1 MRSVAV
7 RLGGAGKLK
16 HRTLIPIFLQLET
29 LFLSRWLLTDCV
41 TPSVVK
47 KKTSSK
53 LKGGWQGAVSCCLHQ
68 RVKKNNTRRN
78 SPFSKKKKSVP
89 DWIEPPNVVQQ
100 LFETDCCAPWRI
112 CFLTRP
118 TSEKGLYMY
127 KIPKKKNRRQ
137 SSYGAIVERVHGGGL
152 KWFFFFW
159 EKKNL
164 FFFRTREEWLLRN
177 KRER

>member
-16 HRTLIPIFLQLET
+16 HRTPHPNFFTIGNPFSVT
-29 LFLSRWLLTDCV
+29 L
-41 TPSVVK
+41 VVNRLCNPFRRKK

-152 KWFFFFW
+152 KWFFFS
-159 EKKNL
+159 EKKKS